1 MEPVAKL
8 NPRKRQRNEIANQEV
23 QVQTDL
29 YEYQLR
35 MTREQHRRVDD
46 IAQQLAFLDSKE
58 MIQLK
63 QQRPP
68 AFQRIKNRRN
78 LSLDEH
84 RRVIWLHFGSL
95 DQFERTHY
103 TSKEVF
109 LMTGVRP
116 STQYMIIKRWL

>member
-1 MEPVAKL
+1 
-8 NPRKRQRNEIANQEV
+8 
-23 QVQTDL
+23 
-29 YEYQLR
+29 

-84 RRVIWLHFGSL
+84 RRVIWLRIGSL
-95 DQFERTHY
+95 DQFERAHY

>member
-35 MTREQHRRVDD
+35 MTREQHRCVDD

-84 RRVIWLHFGSL
+84 RRVIWLRFGSL
-95 DQFERTHY
+95 DQFERAHY

-109 LMTGVRP
+109 QMTGVRP

>member
-23 QVQTDL
+23 QVQTNL
-29 YEYQLR
+29 YECQLR

-84 RRVIWLHFGSL
+84 RRVIWLRFGSL
-95 DQFERTHY
+95 DQFERAHY

-116 STQYMIIKRWL
+116 STHYMIIKRWL